1 MFDEELYQVY
11 NCFTDTINDK
21 NKIQNSLCNDIKC
34 PPTVALNQAFFLL
47 FPCLIVYWFVILL
60 TGISS
65 DKTKMNNKLKLD
77 ISGWTETGPLAWA
90 SQDNV

>member
-21 NKIQNSLCNDIKC
+21 IRNDIKC

-77 ISGWTETGPLAWA
+77 ISGWTETGPLARA